1 MAVRALYSSASGMA
15 ANSFNL
21 DIIANNLANSSTTAY
36 KQSRANFED
45 IFYEH
50 FKLPGVQDNQGNLT
64 PTGTALGIGTRVQ
77 STEGDF
83 EQGSILPTNGTY
95 DLAIVGDGFFR
106 VNDGTQDLY
115 TRAGN
120 FSLNANGNLVMAS
133 ADKGY
138 QLQPTISIP
147 QDAINVSISGDGV
160 VSYQQ
165 QGSPQ
170 IQTAGNIQ
178 IARFINNQGLMRQ
191 GDNLFTETTGSGPA
205 QFGDPGTEGRGQVR
219 QGFLEQSNVEPVR
232 ELVELIKTQRN
243 FELNSQVVQAAD
255 QSLQTVANLR
265 RF

>member
-1 MAVRALYSSASGMA
+1 MAIRALYSSATGMA

-21 DIIANNLANSSTTAY
+21 DTIANNLANAGTTAY
-36 KQSRANFED
+36 KQNRANFED

-50 FKLPGVQDNQGNLT
+50 FKLPGVQDNQGNIT
-64 PTGTALGIGTRVQ
+64 PTGTDLGIGVRVQ

-83 EQGSILPTNGTY
+83 SQGSIVPSNGTY
-95 DLAIVGDGFFR
+95 DMAIVGDGFFQ
-106 VNDGTQDLY
+106 VNDGTQNLY

-120 FSLNANGNLVMAS
+120 FSLNANGSIVMAS

-138 QLQPTISIP
+138 LLQPNISVP
-147 QDAINVSISGDGV
+147 QDALNVTISSDGV

-165 QGSPQ
+165 QGSNQ
-170 IQTAGNIQ
+170 IQIAGNIQ
-178 IARFINNQGLMRQ
+178 IARFINNQGLLRQ
-191 GDNLFTETTGSGPA
+191 GDNLYTATTGSGTA
-205 QFGDPGTEGRGQVR
+205 QIGNPGTEGRGQIR

-232 ELVELIKTQRN
+232 ELVDLIKTQRN

-255 QSLQTVANLR
+255 QTLQTVANLR

>member
-1 MAVRALYSSASGMA
+1 MAIRALYTSATGMA

-21 DIIANNLANSSTTAY
+21 DTIANNLANAGTTAY
-36 KQSRANFED
+36 KQNRANFED

-50 FKLPGVQDNQGNLT
+50 FKLPGLQDNQGNLT
-64 PTGTALGIGTRVQ
+64 PTGISLGIGVRVQ

-83 EQGSILPTNGTY
+83 SQGSLVDSTGTY
-95 DLAIVGDGFFR
+95 DMAIVGDGFFQ
-106 VNDGTQDLY
+106 VNDGTEILY

-120 FSLNANGNLVMAS
+120 FTLNANGNIVIAS

-138 QLQPTISIP
+138 LLEPAISIP

-170 IQTAGNIQ
+170 VQIAGNIQ
-178 IARFINNQGLMRQ
+178 LARFINNQGLLRQ
-191 GDNLFTETTGSGPA
+191 GDNLFAETTGSGSP
-205 QFGDPGTEGRGQVR
+205 QVGDPGVEGRGEIR

-232 ELVELIKTQRN
+232 ELVDLIQTQRN

-255 QSLQTVANLR
+255 QTLQTIANLR

>member
-1 MAVRALYSSASGMA
+1 MAIRALYSSATGMA
-15 ANSFNL
+15 ANTFNL
-21 DIIANNLANSSTTAY
+21 DTIANNLANAGTTAY
-36 KQSRANFED
+36 KQNRANFED

-50 FKLPGVQDNQGNLT
+50 FKLPGIQDNQGNIT
-64 PTGTALGIGTRVQ
+64 PTGTDLGIGVRVQ

-83 EQGSILPTNGTY
+83 SQGSIVPSNGTY
-95 DLAIVGDGFFR
+95 DLAIVGDGFFQ
-106 VNDGTQDLY
+106 VNDGIQDYY

-133 ADKGY
+133 ADTGY
-138 QLQPTISIP
+138 QMVPNISIP
-147 QDAINVSISGDGV
+147 QDAINVTISGDGV

-170 IQTAGNIQ
+170 IQVAGNIQ
-178 IARFINNQGLMRQ
+178 IARFINNQGLLRQ
-191 GDNLFTETTGSGPA
+191 GDNLYTETTGSGNA
-205 QFGDPGTEGRGQVR
+205 QIGNPGTEGRGQIR

>member
-1 MAVRALYSSASGMA
+1 MAIRALYTGASGMA

-21 DIIANNLANSSTTAY
+21 DTIANNLANSGTTAY

-50 FKLPGVQDNQGNLT
+50 FKLPGVQDNSGNIT
-64 PTGTALGIGTRVQ
+64 PTGISLGLGTRVQ

-83 EQGSILPTNGTY
+83 SQGSIVTSTGPF
-95 DLAIVGDGFFR
+95 DMAIVGEGFFQ
-106 VNDGTQDLY
+106 VNDGTQTLY

-120 FSLNANGNLVMAS
+120 FTLNANGNVVMAS
-133 ADKGY
+133 ADTGY
-138 QLQPTISIP
+138 LLEPTISIP
-147 QDAINVSISGDGV
+147 QDAINISISGDGV

-165 QGSPQ
+165 QGSTQ

-178 IARFINNQGLMRQ
+178 IARFINNQGLLRQ
-191 GDNLFTETTGSGPA
+191 GENLYTATTGSGDA
-205 QFGDPGTEGRGQVR
+205 QVGNPGTEGRGDIR

-243 FELNSQVVQAAD
+243 FELNSQVVQASD
-255 QSLQTVANLR
+255 QALQTIANMR

>member
-1 MAVRALYSSASGMA
+1 MAIRALYSSATGMA

-21 DIIANNLANSSTTAY
+21 DTIANNLANAGTTAY
-36 KQSRANFED
+36 KQNRANFED

-50 FKLPGVQDNQGNLT
+50 FKLPGVQDNQGNIT
-64 PTGTALGIGTRVQ
+64 PTGTDLGIGVRVQ

-83 EQGSILPTNGTY
+83 SQGSIVPSNGTY
-95 DLAIVGDGFFR
+95 DMAIVGDGFFQ
-106 VNDGTQDLY
+106 VNDGTQNLY

-120 FSLNANGNLVMAS
+120 FSLNANGNIVMAS

-138 QLQPTISIP
+138 LLQPNISIP
-147 QDAINVSISGDGV
+147 QDALNVTISSDGV

-165 QGSPQ
+165 QGSTQ
-170 IQTAGNIQ
+170 IQIAGNIQ
-178 IARFINNQGLMRQ
+178 IARFINNQGLLRQ
-191 GDNLFTETTGSGPA
+191 GDNLYTETTGSGNA
-205 QFGDPGTEGRGQVR
+205 QIGNPGTEGRGQIR

-255 QSLQTVANLR
+255 QTLQTVANLR

>member
-1 MAVRALYSSASGMA
+1 MAIRALYSSATGMA

-21 DIIANNLANSSTTAY
+21 DTIANNLANAGTTAY
-36 KQSRANFED
+36 KQNRANFED

-50 FKLPGVQDNQGNLT
+50 FKLPGVQDNQGNIT
-64 PTGTALGIGTRVQ
+64 PTCTDLGIGVRVQ

-83 EQGSILPTNGTY
+83 SQGSIVPSNGLY
-95 DLAIVGDGFFR
+95 DLAIVGDGFFQ

-120 FSLNANGNLVMAS
+120 FTLNANGNLVMAS

-138 QLQPTISIP
+138 LLQPNISIP
-147 QDAINVSISGDGV
+147 QDAINVTVSGDGV

-165 QGSPQ
+165 QGSTQ
-170 IQTAGNIQ
+170 IQIAGNIQ
-178 IARFINNQGLMRQ
+178 IARFINNQGLLRQ
-191 GDNLFTETTGSGPA
+191 GDNLYTETTGSGNA
-205 QFGDPGTEGRGQVR
+205 QIGNPGTEGRGQLR

-255 QSLQTVANLR
+255 QTLQTVTNLR

>member
-1 MAVRALYSSASGMA
+1 MAIRALYSSATGMA

-21 DIIANNLANSSTTAY
+21 DTIANNLANAGTTAY
-36 KQSRANFED
+36 KQNRANFED
-45 IFYEH
+45 IYYEH
-50 FKLPGVQDNQGNLT
+50 FKLPGVQDNQGNIT
-64 PTGTALGIGTRVQ
+64 PTGTDLGIGVRVQ

-83 EQGSILPTNGTY
+83 SQGSIVPSNGTY
-95 DLAIVGDGFFR
+95 DMAIVGDGFFQ
-106 VNDGTQDLY
+106 VNDGTQNLY

-120 FSLNANGNLVMAS
+120 FSLNANGNIVMAS

-138 QLQPTISIP
+138 LLQPNISIP
-147 QDAINVSISGDGV
+147 QDALNVTISSDGV

-165 QGSPQ
+165 QGSTQ
-170 IQTAGNIQ
+170 IQIAGNIQ
-178 IARFINNQGLMRQ
+178 IARFINNQGLLRQ
-191 GDNLFTETTGSGPA
+191 GDNLYTETTGSGNA
-205 QFGDPGTEGRGQVR
+205 QIGNPGTEGRGQIR

-255 QSLQTVANLR
+255 QTLQTVANLR

>member
-1 MAVRALYSSASGMA
+1 MAIRALYSSATGMA
-15 ANSFNL
+15 ANTFNL
-21 DIIANNLANSSTTAY
+21 DTIANNLANAGTTAY
-36 KQSRANFED
+36 KQNRANFED

-50 FKLPGVQDNQGNLT
+50 FKLPGIQDNQGNIT
-64 PTGTALGIGTRVQ
+64 PTGTDLGIGVRVQ

-83 EQGSILPTNGTY
+83 SQGSIVPSNGTY
-95 DLAIVGDGFFR
+95 DLAIVGDGFFQ
-106 VNDGTQDLY
+106 VNDGIQDYY

-133 ADKGY
+133 ADTGY
-138 QLQPTISIP
+138 QMVPNISIP
-147 QDAINVSISGDGV
+147 QDAINVTISGDGV

-170 IQTAGNIQ
+170 IQVAGNIQ
-178 IARFINNQGLMRQ
+178 IARFINNQGLLRQ
-191 GDNLFTETTGSGPA
+191 GDNLYTETTGSGNA
-205 QFGDPGTEGRGQVR
+205 QVGNPGTEGRGQIR

>member
-1 MAVRALYSSASGMA
+1 MGVRALYTSATGMA

-21 DIIANNLANSSTTAY
+21 DTIANNLANAGTTAY
-36 KQSRANFED
+36 KQNRANFED
-45 IFYEH
+45 LFYEH
-50 FKLPGVQDNQGNLT
+50 YKLPGVQDNAGNIT
-64 PTGTALGIGTRVQ
+64 PTGISLGLGTRVQ

-83 EQGSILPTNGTY
+83 SQGSMVTSNGTY
-95 DLAIVGDGFFR
+95 DLAIAGEGFFQ
-106 VNDGTQDLY
+106 VNDGVQDLY

-120 FSLNANGNLVMAS
+120 FTLNANGQIVIAS

-138 QLQPTISIP
+138 VLEGGITIP

-165 QGSPQ
+165 QGSNQ

-178 IARFINNQGLMRQ
+178 LARFINNQGLLRQ
-191 GDNLFTETTGSGPA
+191 GDNLFLPTTASGDA
-205 QFGDPGTEGRGQVR
+205 QLGVPGTEGRGQIR

-255 QSLQTVANLR
+255 QALQTVANMR

>member
-1 MAVRALYSSASGMA
+1 MAIRALYTGASGMG
-15 ANSFNL
+15 ANAFNL
-21 DIIANNLANSSTTAY
+21 DIIANNLANSGTTAY

-50 FKLPGVQDNQGNLT
+50 FKLPGVQDNAGNIT
-64 PTGTALGIGTRVQ
+64 PTGISLGLGTRVQ

-83 EQGSILPTNGTY
+83 NQGSIIPTTG
-95 DLAIVGDGFFR
+95 DFDMAIVGEGFFQ
-106 VNDGTQDLY
+106 VNDGIQTLY

-120 FSLNANGNLVMAS
+120 FSLNANGDVVMAS

-138 QLQPTISIP
+138 LLEPTISIP
-147 QDAINVSISGDGV
+147 QDAINISISGDGV

-165 QGSPQ
+165 QGSTQ

-178 IARFINNQGLMRQ
+178 LARFINNQGLLRQ
-191 GDNLFTETTGSGPA
+191 GDNLFTETTGSGSP
-205 QFGDPGTEGRGQVR
+205 QVGDPGTEGRGQIR

-232 ELVELIKTQRN
+232 ELVALIQTQRN

-255 QSLQTVANLR
+255 QALQTVANMR

>member
-1 MAVRALYSSASGMA
+1 MAIRALYSSATGMA

-21 DIIANNLANSSTTAY
+21 DTIANNLANAGTTAY
-36 KQSRANFED
+36 KQNRANFED
-45 IFYEH
+45 IYYEH
-50 FKLPGVQDNQGNLT
+50 FKLPGVQDNQGNIT
-64 PTGTALGIGTRVQ
+64 PTGTDLGIGVRVQ

-83 EQGSILPTNGTY
+83 SQGSIVPSNGTY
-95 DLAIVGDGFFR
+95 DMAIVGDGFFQ
-106 VNDGTQDLY
+106 VNDGTQNLY

-120 FSLNANGNLVMAS
+120 FSLNANGNIVMAS

-138 QLQPTISIP
+138 QLLPNISIP
-147 QDAINVSISGDGV
+147 QDALNVTISSDGV

-165 QGSPQ
+165 QGSNQ
-170 IQTAGNIQ
+170 IQIAGNIQ
-178 IARFINNQGLMRQ
+178 IARFINNQGLLRQ
-191 GDNLFTETTGSGPA
+191 GDNLYTETTASGTA
-205 QFGDPGTEGRGQVR
+205 QIGNPGTEGRGQIR

-255 QSLQTVANLR
+255 QTLQTVANLR

>member
-1 MAVRALYSSASGMA
+1 MGVRALYTSASGMA

-21 DIIANNLANSSTTAY
+21 DTIANNLANSGTTAY

-50 FKLPGVQDNQGNLT
+50 FKLPGVQDNQGNIT
-64 PTGTALGIGTRVQ
+64 PTGISLGLGVRVQ

-83 EQGSILPTNGTY
+83 SQGSLVTSTGTY
-95 DLAIVGDGFFR
+95 DMAIAGDGFFQ
-106 VNDGTQDLY
+106 VSDGTQTLY

-120 FSLNANGNLVMAS
+120 FSLNANGNIVMAS
-133 ADKGY
+133 ADNGY
-138 QLQPTISIP
+138 LLEPNISIP
-147 QDAINVSISGDGV
+147 QDAINISISGDGV

-165 QGSPQ
+165 QGSNQ

-178 IARFINNQGLMRQ
+178 LARFINNQGLLRQ
-191 GDNLFTETTGSGPA
+191 GDNLFAETTASGTA
-205 QFGDPGTEGRGQVR
+205 QTGEPGVEGRGLLR

-255 QSLQTVANLR
+255 QSLQTIANLR

>member
-1 MAVRALYSSASGMA
+1 MAIRALYSSATGMA
-15 ANSFNL
+15 ANTFNL
-21 DIIANNLANSSTTAY
+21 DTIANNLANAGTTAY
-36 KQSRANFED
+36 KQNRANFED

-50 FKLPGVQDNQGNLT
+50 FKLPGIQDNQGNIT
-64 PTGTALGIGTRVQ
+64 PTGTDLGIGVRVQ

-83 EQGSILPTNGTY
+83 SQGSIVPSNGTY
-95 DLAIVGDGFFR
+95 DLAIVGDGFFQ

-133 ADKGY
+133 ADTGY
-138 QLQPTISIP
+138 QMVPNISIP
-147 QDAINVSISGDGV
+147 QDAINVTISGDGV

-170 IQTAGNIQ
+170 IQVAGNIQ
-178 IARFINNQGLMRQ
+178 IARFINNQGLLRQ
-191 GDNLFTETTGSGPA
+191 GDNLYTETTGSGNA
-205 QFGDPGTEGRGQVR
+205 QIGNPGTEGRGQIR

>member
-1 MAVRALYSSASGMA
+1 MA

-21 DIIANNLANSSTTAY
+21 DTIANNLANAGTTAY
-36 KQSRANFED
+36 KQNRANFED

-50 FKLPGVQDNQGNLT
+50 FKLPGVQDNQGNIT
-64 PTGTALGIGTRVQ
+64 PTGTDLGIGVRVQ

-83 EQGSILPTNGTY
+83 SQGSIVPSNGTY
-95 DLAIVGDGFFR
+95 DMAIVGDGFFQ
-106 VNDGTQDLY
+106 VNDGTQNLY

-120 FSLNANGNLVMAS
+120 FSLNANGNIVMAS

-138 QLQPTISIP
+138 QLVPNISVP
-147 QDAINVSISGDGV
+147 QDALNVTISSDGV

-165 QGSPQ
+165 QGSNQ
-170 IQTAGNIQ
+170 IQIAGNIQ
-178 IARFINNQGLMRQ
+178 IARFINNQGLLRM
-191 GDNLFTETTGSGPA
+191 GDNLFAETSGSGSA
-205 QFGDPGTEGRGQVR
+205 QIGNPGIEGRGQIR

-255 QSLQTVANLR
+255 QTLQTVANMR